1 MADICI
7 YAVGDRAHGMG
18 HVVRCLTLADALK
31 ASGFGVVFAT
41 QHETPGYERIRR
53 SPYYVTDYAPDD
65 VSWTNRARWCSA
77 CIIDVENG
85 PTRAMLV
92 AARKFGKVVVI
103 GGSGYIMTYRE
114 AIREMADLFI
124 AQTILPNDADV
135 TGTEHIIIRP
145 EYAQCKPS
153 PDGHVLISMGG
164 SDPHDTTAAVLDA
177 LTGTDRALTIVNGPA
192 SESTAGF
199 IESDTVRVIHAPD
212 SLESYMN
219 GAALFIGALGMS
231 AFEAAAAGVPALLTA
246 WSADHERTAQELER
260 RGCAVSLGTW
270 DSFDGNTLRSSMGDI
285 LNSEMHWLEMS
296 RAGKMLVDGK
306 GAERVTQVIARLI
319 AGESVMVADTHA
331 DRVIHAEATL
341 RAVGGHPEGG
351 RIRRKV
357 KRGQS

>member
-31 ASGFGVVFAT
+31 ASGFGVNFAT
-41 QHETPGYERIRR
+41 QHETPGYERIRK
-53 SPYYVTDYAPDD
+53 SPYLLTDFAPDD
-65 VSWTNRARWCSA
+65 MSWTNRARWCSA

-92 AARKFGKVVVI
+92 AARKFGKVIVT
-103 GGSGYIMTYRE
+103 GGSGYVMTYRE

-135 TGTEHIIIRP
+135 TGAEHIIIRP

-153 PDGHVLISMGG
+153 PDGHILISMGG
-164 SDPHDTTAAVLDA
+164 GDPHSMTHRVLS
-177 LTGTDRALTIVNGPA
+177 LMEGIGRKLVVINGQA
-192 SESTAGF
+192 SEA
-199 IESDTVRVIHAPD
+199 IEISEANDSILFVHAPD
-212 SLESYMN
+212 SLAAYMN

-246 WSADHERTAQELER
+246 WSADHEDATKEVER

-306 GAERVTQVIARLI
+306 GAGRVAQVIARMI

-341 RAVGGHPEGG
+341 RSVGGHPEGD
-351 RIRRKV
+351 RTRRKG